1 MGQFADPIIARADL
15 LYAKGRCDEA
25 VELLTDTLAHD
36 PTQASGVVRLVEI
49 LIDSGWHAQALEL
62 ITNNI
67 SDDVNPY
74 VLFLRGICL
83 EALGNF
89 HFAEDIADQ
98 LIAQDRQKANALVI
112 KARIALDSQ
121 KNDLAERLFQEAIAC
136 DSGCGMAWHGLAC
149 LRRQQADAQAGF
161 EFARKAFLCSPA
173 SREIAIAFHEGS
185 VIVDKLSQAE
195 AALHEVL
202 SGCPMNRR
210 LRFFLIDLLLRQGK
224 VVEAM
229 AEIESALVDFGVE
242 EGIIAAAL
250 AIRKQLG
257 PMVVTANPTPGGSVS
272 LCIIVKNEKN
282 HLARC
287 LRSVKPVVDEI
298 ILVDTGSSDET
309 KDIAR
314 VFGAQVYDFLWV
326 DDFSKA
332 RNFSLSKASGEW
344 VLVLD
349 ADEIIS
355 PMSHEKFRTIV
366 KKSSNKP
373 LAYSIQTRNYTH
385 RSNTF
390 GWTPNKGEYPN
401 EEAGMGWFSSD
412 KVRLFTND
420 ARIQFANPVHELVEP
435 CLSALKIPIHN
446 CSIPVHHYGKL
457 EEAKNIEKNQV
468 YSDLGKKKLKNNSRN
483 LSSLKELAIQ
493 SAQLGKHKAAY
504 GLWKQYVKLQPKS
517 AEAYLNM
524 GTACWNLG
532 QYSLS
537 VNYADKALKVDPTL
551 KEAKFNRAISLLILG
566 RAGDAKSILQKVL
579 EQHPNYPAAQFML
592 CIAHASAGE
601 RQNVESWLQKIRVT
615 PLGPYLGESFLDV
628 AKRLYAASQIEYA
641 IRTLEIAFHFNY
653 ASDEMSTLLDSCR
666 AAA

>member
-1 MGQFADPIIARADL
+1 
-15 LYAKGRCDEA
+15 
-25 VELLTDTLAHD
+25 LTDTLAHD

-67 SDDVNPY
+67 SDGVNPY

-332 RNFSLSKASGEW
+332 RNFSLSKASGDW
-344 VLVLD
+344 ILVLD
-349 ADEIIS
+349 ADETVS
-355 PMSHEKFRTIV
+355 NKDHEKLKRALETTQSRPAAFR
-366 KKSSNKP
+366 
-373 LAYSIQTRNYTH
+373 IQTRNY
-385 RSNTF
+385 SNHANTVGF
-390 GWTPNKGEYPN
+390 RTNQGEFS
-401 EEAGMGWFSSD
+401 EEEGIGWFPSE
-412 KVRLFTND
+412 KVRIFTKD
-420 ARIQFANPVHELVEP
+420 PRIRFDYPVHELVEP
-435 CLSALKIPIHN
+435 SLQRLKIPIRD
-446 CSIPVHHYGKL
+446 CSVAVHHYGTL
-457 EEAKNIEKNQV
+457 Q
-468 YSDLGKKKLKNNSRN
+468 DLHTLIKTKRYGEIGRKKLKKN
-483 LSSLKELAIQ
+483 LKNTAALKELAIQ
-493 SAQLGKHKAAY
+493 SARIGNHTEALD
-504 GLWKQYVKLQPKS
+504 LWKRFVALLPRS

-532 QYSLS
+532 R
-537 VNYADKALKVDPTL
+537 YAEAFSFAEKALRLDPLL
-551 KEAKFNRAISLLILG
+551 KEAKFNLAYSLLLMG
-566 RAGDAKSILQKVL
+566 RGAEAKKALEEVL
-579 EQHPNYPAAQFML
+579 KAQPDYLAAQFL
-592 CIAHASAGE
+592 SCVAYACLQETAQAESIFRDLKALAIGE
-601 RQNVESWLQKIRVT
+601 YI
-615 PLGPYLGESFLDV
+615 GESFLDI
-628 AKRLYAASQIEYA
+628 AKRFLSADCLDYA
-641 IRTLEIAFHFNY
+641 RCTLETALAFGCGNQETR
-653 ASDEMSTLLDSCR
+653 ALLENCNV
-666 AAA
+666 AA